1 MQTVPSTLPNP
12 TQILSYPTLTLD
24 PLKPSSLGGL
34 PTGLLVFPVAA
45 VIDRVCLSTQLV
57 GTGTAIAAAAS
68 GLVFGQPT
76 TEPNSFSS
84 SPRPASHSR
93 RVSIDREPSSHS
105 RPANF
110 TSSRPATSIAAHGGS
125 HYHTLPRP
133 STASRPPLS
142 RYQRPSMPQTQPT
155 APKVSS
161 RKSSFVRPPD
171 SPAPIAES
179 RDSISSNGSWIRRL
193 SIRPLSRHESSRSS
207 AGPDTPSIFSHGSA
221 APILNREPT
230 TPTLPRNK
238 LVKRSTSTH
247 NDPDPAPRRRTKSH
261 LPTLPILRRP
271 ATSHQRSA
279 TLQQFRPDSAL
290 NTPTDSNK
298 FSFDDHSQPHEF
310 LAPSP
315 IDPPSRSPSA
325 RRGWASFFHSKTSSI
340 TGRAGSGRFGELS
353 PNARP
358 VTSKRIF
365 ISDDDERN
373 RAHLVKPRMVS
384 TASTPPGLLPA
395 AHIQEEPRPPTH
407 PAATIHDA
415 SPSPEGT
422 PSRVPRKS
430 ISMPFASAGTWA
442 VRTSGSIRRP
452 KRGAEP
458 RVGNKRHVSEPVTG
472 AQSGAEPRANPPL
485 ELTLPPASPSPG
497 RQGLSLGSAAI
508 AQLRTR
514 KRNSSSP
521 VPPLSRLSSFHVDAS
536 RLGSSGGVSTHQTR
550 PNQPSGSSA
559 SSTAMSQ
566 LRAPQHDRTST
577 MESSEGDT
585 RDCASG
591 DDDDTDFKS
600 DTMFDSLRTVASGRA
615 RAVETPLESMYDESP
630 PSTAGNGNGSGK
642 TKRLSIHEILGR
654 TWDED
659 DKIMEEDESAPT
671 PVRTVNRS
679 EVNARRDL
687 SGPHFRLDSRL
698 EPSPRD
704 VSISAPKE
712 YSRLS
717 LDDDFDD
724 DWARDDE
731 FPCSPLSPPSK
742 GSSLNSRGINPNVR
756 LALANISG
764 NGNGNGNGLSGI
776 NGHDGHNDRP
786 LSTLFDWSEPPTHD
800 KHDTN
805 GRSPRPKTAYAKQEM
820 DSRGGRSALRKGPT
834 PTHVRSQSVPV
845 VHDSPDDPKSTGSK
859 YGTWGMGTKTASEDW
874 DDDFEF
880 GGGSFGSGDRDD
892 KVFAVPESI
901 RATQPSVKAHSGHI
915 REFSLLVNDLK
926 RLCRH
931 GRDMDMLDGPQKHLW
946 KEADGIIALASPDE
960 DSLDEDDEDQKSTSS
975 INFDAFDIDERF
987 GDEGFDAHS
996 MDRLDAAF
1004 DGHEPAMSKT
1014 AVVRERH
1021 SPRRRSVFSPED
1033 DIFGTWPLGD
1043 VNHSR
1048 RPSRPRTPE
1057 NRHIKSHDVSGVVRS
1072 VIGAMQHRVPDQVDD
1087 GKVHFDTNSLKA
1099 LVKRAGD
1106 LRDALSD
1113 IVRRADQI
1121 TQSPIRTPRHERQPE
1136 SSPAFTRVFD
1146 DPGSSPP
1153 RRAVRSRGNN
1163 SLMETTSPENSP
1175 SSGLP
1180 QRMQMMTV
1188 N

>member
-1 MQTVPSTLPNP
+1 MQAVPS
-12 TQILSYPTLTLD
+12 
-24 PLKPSSLGGL
+24 
-34 PTGLLVFPVAA
+34 
-45 VIDRVCLSTQLV
+45 LV

-76 TEPNSFSS
+76 TEPNSST
-84 SPRPASHSR
+84 RPASHSR
-93 RVSIDREPSSHS
+93 RVSTDRGSHS
-105 RPANF
+105 RPPAANF
-110 TSSRPATSIAAHGGS
+110 ASSRPATSSVATSAHGS

-142 RYQRPSMPQTQPT
+142 RYQRPPMPQTQSTP
-155 APKVSS
+155 PKVSS
-161 RKSSFVRPPD
+161 RKSSFVRQPD
-171 SPAPIAES
+171 SPAIITES

-193 SIRPLSRHESSRSS
+193 SIRPLSRHESLRSS
-207 AGPDTPSIFSHGSA
+207 AGQDTPSIFSHGSA
-221 APILNREPT
+221 APILRGPT
-230 TPTLPRNK
+230 TPTLPPNK
-238 LVKRSTSTH
+238 LVKRSTSSR
-247 NDPDPAPRRRTKSH
+247 NDSDPPRRRSKSH
-261 LPTLPILRRP
+261 LPTLPVLRRP

-279 TLQQFRPDSAL
+279 TLQQFRPDSPII
-290 NTPTDSNK
+290 NTPTSNN
-298 FSFDDHSQPHEF
+298 FSFDDHRPHEF
-310 LAPSP
+310 LTPPA
-315 IDPPSRSPSA
+315 IDPPSRSASA
-325 RRGWASFFHSKTSSI
+325 RRGWASFFHSRTSSI
-340 TGRAGSGRFGELS
+340 GRAGSGRFGELS
-353 PNARP
+353 PHARAP
-358 VTSKRIF
+358 AKRIC
-365 ISDDDERN
+365 IDDERS
-373 RAHLVKPRMVS
+373 RVHLVKPRMVS
-384 TASTPPGLLPA
+384 ATSAPRGLLPA
-395 AHIQEEPRPPTH
+395 AHIQEEARPV
-407 PAATIHDA
+407 PALVEST
-415 SPSPEGT
+415 PSPEGT

-430 ISMPFASAGTWA
+430 VSMPFASAGTWA
-442 VRTSGSIRRP
+442 VKSGSIRRP

-458 RVGNKRHVSEPVTG
+458 RIGNKRHVSEPVTG
-472 AQSGAEPRANPPL
+472 AQAGAEARANPPL
-485 ELTLPPASPSPG
+485 ELTLPPSSPSPG
-497 RQGLSLGSAAI
+497 RQGLSHGSAAV

-521 VPPLSRLSSFHVDAS
+521 VPPLSRLASFHVDAS
-536 RLGSSGGVSTHQTR
+536 RLGSSGGVSNHTR
-550 PNQPSGSSA
+550 PNQPSGSSV

-577 MESSEGDT
+577 MESSEDT
-585 RDCASG
+585 RDCTSG

-600 DTMFDSLRTVASGRA
+600 DTMFDSLRTVGSGRA

-630 PSTAGNGNGSGK
+630 PSTANGNGK
-642 TKRLSIHEILGR
+642 TKRLSIHEMLGR

-659 DKIMEEDESAPT
+659 DKIMEEDENVT
-671 PVRTVNRS
+671 PVRTVNRDA
-679 EVNARRDL
+679 NRR
-687 SGPHFRLDSRL
+687 
-698 EPSPRD
+698 ESPRFRID
-704 VSISAPKE
+704 SSPRNVSISATKE

-731 FPCSPLSPPSK
+731 LPCNPLSPPSK

-764 NGNGNGNGLSGI
+764 NGLPD
-776 NGHDGHNDRP
+776 HDHNERP

-800 KHDTN
+800 KFDS

-820 DSRGGRSALRKGPT
+820 DSRGGRSAIRKGPT

-845 VHDSPDDPKSTGSK
+845 VHDSPDDSKSASK

-880 GGGSFGSGDRDD
+880 GGSSLGSNDKDD

-931 GRDMDMLDGPQKHLW
+931 GRDMDILDGPQSHLW
-946 KEADGIIALASPDE
+946 EEADGIIALASPDE
-960 DSLDEDDEDQKSTSS
+960 ESLDEDDDQKSTSS

-1033 DIFGTWPLGD
+1033 DIFGNWPLTD
-1043 VNHSR
+1043 NHQPS

-1057 NRHIKSHDVSGVVRS
+1057 NRHSKAHDVSGVVRS
-1072 VIGAMQHRVPDQVDD
+1072 VIGAMQHRVSDQAPND

-1106 LRDALSD
+1106 LRDSLSD
-1113 IVRRADQI
+1113 IIRRADQI
-1121 TQSPIRTPRHERQPE
+1121 TQSPVKTPRHERHD

-1146 DPGSSPP
+1146 DPNASPQ
-1153 RRAVRSRGNN
+1153 RRGIRSRGNN
-1163 SLMETTSPENSP
+1163 SLMEVSPENSP

>member
-1 MQTVPSTLPNP
+1 MQTVPS
-12 TQILSYPTLTLD
+12 
-24 PLKPSSLGGL
+24 
-34 PTGLLVFPVAA
+34 
-45 VIDRVCLSTQLV
+45 LV

-76 TEPNSFSS
+76 TEPNSFSPS
-84 SPRPASHSR
+84 TRRASHSR
-93 RVSIDREPSSHS
+93 RASIDREPSTQS
-105 RPANF
+105 PPGNF
-110 TSSRPATSIAAHGGS
+110 ASSRPATSNAAPSALGAS

-133 STASRPPLS
+133 TTASRPPLS
-142 RYQRPSMPQTQPT
+142 RYQRPPMPQTQSTP
-155 APKVSS
+155 PPQVSS
-161 RKSSFVRPPD
+161 RKSSFVRQPD
-171 SPAPIAES
+171 SPAVIPES

-193 SIRPLSRHESSRSS
+193 SIRPLSRHESLRSS
-207 AGPDTPSIFSHGSA
+207 VGPDAPSIFSHGSA
-221 APILNREPT
+221 APILRGSGAS
-230 TPTLPRNK
+230 TLPPNK
-238 LVKRSTSTH
+238 LVKRSTSTR
-247 NDPDPAPRRRTKSH
+247 NDPDPIPRRRAKSH
-261 LPTLPILRRP
+261 LQLLPILRRP

-290 NTPTDSNK
+290 STSRDSNN
-298 FSFDDHSQPHEF
+298 FSFDDQSRPHEF
-310 LAPSP
+310 LAPSL
-315 IDPPSRSPSA
+315 IDPPSRSTSA
-325 RRGWASFFHSKTSSI
+325 RKSRWLSYFHSKTSSI
-340 TGRAGSGRFGELS
+340 SGRTGSSRFGELS
-353 PNARP
+353 PHARA
-358 VTSKRIF
+358 VSSKRICTE
-365 ISDDDERN
+365 SDERS
-373 RAHLVKPRMVS
+373 RVHLVKPRMVS
-384 TASTPPGLLPA
+384 AASAPRGLLPA
-395 AHIQEEPRPPTH
+395 AQIQEETRPVQPVVDDQT
-407 PAATIHDA
+407 
-415 SPSPEGT
+415 PSPEGT
-422 PSRVPRKS
+422 PSRLPRKS

-442 VRTSGSIRRP
+442 VRTSGSLRRP

-458 RVGNKRHVSEPVTG
+458 RIGNKRHVSEPLTG
-472 AQSGAEPRANPPL
+472 AQSGADPRTNPPL
-485 ELTLPPASPSPG
+485 ESTLPASSPLSG
-497 RQGLSLGSAAI
+497 RQGLSLGSAAGV
-508 AQLRTR
+508 QLKSR

-521 VPPLSRLSSFHVDAS
+521 VPPLPRLANFHVDAS
-536 RLGSSGGVSTHQTR
+536 RLGSSAGVSTHQSR
-550 PNQPSGSSA
+550 PNQPSGSST

-585 RDCASG
+585 RDCTSG

-600 DTMFDSLRTVASGRA
+600 DTMFDSLRTIGSSRA

-630 PSTAGNGNGSGK
+630 PSTAGNGTK

-659 DKIMEEDESAPT
+659 DKIMEEDENAST

-679 EVNARRDL
+679 ET
-687 SGPHFRLDSRL
+687 
-698 EPSPRD
+698 SPRFTLESRFNSSPYD
-704 VSISAPKE
+704 VSISANKE

-724 DWARDDE
+724 DWAKDDE
-731 FPCSPLSPPSK
+731 FQCNPLSPPSK

-764 NGNGNGNGLSGI
+764 NGLPDT
-776 NGHDGHNDRP
+776 NGHDAHNDRP
-786 LSTLFDWSEPPTHD
+786 LSTLFDWSEPSTHD
-800 KHDTN
+800 KTDS
-805 GRSPRPKTAYAKQEM
+805 GRSPRPKTAYAKEM
-820 DSRGGRSALRKGPT
+820 DPRGGRSATRKGPT

-845 VHDSPDDPKSTGSK
+845 VHDSPEDAKTTGSK

-880 GGGSFGSGDRDD
+880 GGSSMDSSD
-892 KVFAVPESI
+892 KEDKLFAVPESI

-931 GRDMDMLDGPQKHLW
+931 GRDMDMLDGSQKHLW

-960 DSLDEDDEDQKSTSS
+960 ESLDEDNDDQKSTSS

-987 GDEGFDAHS
+987 GDEGFDDHS
-996 MDRLDAAF
+996 MNRLDAAF
-1004 DGHEPAMSKT
+1004 DGHEPPMSKT
-1014 AVVRERH
+1014 TVVRERH

-1033 DIFGTWPLGD
+1033 DIFGNWPPTD
-1043 VNHSR
+1043 NPPSS

-1057 NRHIKSHDVSGVVRS
+1057 NKYSKAHDVSGVVRS
-1072 VIGAMQHRVPDQVDD
+1072 VIGAMQHRVPDQTPDN

-1121 TQSPIRTPRHERQPE
+1121 TQSPMRTPRHERQHD

-1163 SLMETTSPENSP
+1163 SLIEAASPENSP
-1175 SSGLP
+1175 SPGLP

>member
-1 MQTVPSTLPNP
+1 MQAVPS
-12 TQILSYPTLTLD
+12 
-24 PLKPSSLGGL
+24 
-34 PTGLLVFPVAA
+34 
-45 VIDRVCLSTQLV
+45 LV

-76 TEPNSFSS
+76 TEPNSST
-84 SPRPASHSR
+84 RPASHSR
-93 RVSIDREPSSHS
+93 RVSTDRGSHS
-105 RPANF
+105 RPPAANF
-110 TSSRPATSIAAHGGS
+110 ASSRPATSSVATSAHGS

-142 RYQRPSMPQTQPT
+142 RYQRPPMPQTQSTP
-155 APKVSS
+155 PKVSS
-161 RKSSFVRPPD
+161 RKSSFVRQPD
-171 SPAPIAES
+171 SPAIIPES

-193 SIRPLSRHESSRSS
+193 SIRPLSRNESTRSS
-207 AGPDTPSIFSHGSA
+207 AGQDTPSIFSHGSA
-221 APILNREPT
+221 APILRGPT
-230 TPTLPRNK
+230 TPTLPPNK
-238 LVKRSTSTH
+238 LVKRSTSSR
-247 NDPDPAPRRRTKSH
+247 NDPDPPRRRSKSH
-261 LPTLPILRRP
+261 LPTLPVLRRP
-271 ATSHQRSA
+271 ATSHQR
-279 TLQQFRPDSAL
+279 
-290 NTPTDSNK
+290 
-298 FSFDDHSQPHEF
+298 
-310 LAPSP
+310 
-315 IDPPSRSPSA
+315 
-325 RRGWASFFHSKTSSI
+325 TSSI
-340 TGRAGSGRFGELS
+340 GRAGSGRFSELS
-353 PNARP
+353 PHARAP
-358 VTSKRIF
+358 VKRIC
-365 ISDDDERN
+365 IDDEQSRV
-373 RAHLVKPRMVS
+373 HLVKPRMVS
-384 TASTPPGLLPA
+384 ATSAPRGLLPA
-395 AHIQEEPRPPTH
+395 AHIQEEARPV
-407 PAATIHDA
+407 PALVEST
-415 SPSPEGT
+415 PSPEGT

-430 ISMPFASAGTWA
+430 VSMPFASA
-442 VRTSGSIRRP
+442 
-452 KRGAEP
+452 EP
-458 RVGNKRHVSEPVTG
+458 RIGNKRHVSEPVTG
-472 AQSGAEPRANPPL
+472 ALAGAEARANPPL
-485 ELTLPPASPSPG
+485 ELTLPPSSPSPG
-497 RQGLSLGSAAI
+497 RQGLSLGSAAV

-536 RLGSSGGVSTHQTR
+536 RLGSSGGVSNHTR
-550 PNQPSGSSA
+550 PNQPSGSST

-577 MESSEGDT
+577 MESSEDT
-585 RDCASG
+585 RDCTSG

-600 DTMFDSLRTVASGRA
+600 DTMFDSLRTVGSGRA

-630 PSTAGNGNGSGK
+630 PGTANGNGK
-642 TKRLSIHEILGR
+642 TKRLSIHEMLGR

-659 DKIMEEDESAPT
+659 DKIMEEDENVT
-671 PVRTVNRS
+671 PVRTVNRDA
-679 EVNARRDL
+679 NRR
-687 SGPHFRLDSRL
+687 
-698 EPSPRD
+698 ESPRFRID
-704 VSISAPKE
+704 SSPRNVSISATKE

-731 FPCSPLSPPSK
+731 LPCNPLSPPSK

-764 NGNGNGNGLSGI
+764 NGLPD
-776 NGHDGHNDRP
+776 HDHNERP

-800 KHDTN
+800 KFES

-820 DSRGGRSALRKGPT
+820 DSRGGRSAIRKGPT

-845 VHDSPDDPKSTGSK
+845 VHDSPDDSKSASK
-859 YGTWGMGTKTASEDW
+859 YGTWGLGTKTASEDW

-880 GGGSFGSGDRDD
+880 GGSSLGSNDKDD

-931 GRDMDMLDGPQKHLW
+931 GRDMDILDGPQSHLW
-946 KEADGIIALASPDE
+946 EEADGIIALASPDE
-960 DSLDEDDEDQKSTSS
+960 ESLDEDEDQKSTSS

-1033 DIFGTWPLGD
+1033 DIFGNWPLTD
-1043 VNHSR
+1043 NHQPS

-1057 NRHIKSHDVSGVVRS
+1057 NRHSKAHDVSGVVRS
-1072 VIGAMQHRVPDQVDD
+1072 VIGAMQHRVTDQAPND

-1106 LRDALSD
+1106 LRDSLSD
-1113 IVRRADQI
+1113 IIRRADQI
-1121 TQSPIRTPRHERQPE
+1121 TQSPVKTPRHERHD

-1146 DPGSSPP
+1146 DPNSSPQ
-1153 RRAVRSRGNN
+1153 RRGIRSRGNN
-1163 SLMETTSPENSP
+1163 SLMETSPENSP